1 MEELY
6 RKYQGKTIKDDYG
19 KNSKEFIDFANDMKK
34 SMKIN
39 AAKYG
44 VRLIT
49 FETGYYDMY
58 GYFKENETKK
68 VCIFFIP

>member
-44 VRLIT
+44 LRLILLISIS
-49 FETGYYDMY
+49 GLS
-58 GYFKENETKK
+58 GSSS
-68 VCIFFIP
+68 V